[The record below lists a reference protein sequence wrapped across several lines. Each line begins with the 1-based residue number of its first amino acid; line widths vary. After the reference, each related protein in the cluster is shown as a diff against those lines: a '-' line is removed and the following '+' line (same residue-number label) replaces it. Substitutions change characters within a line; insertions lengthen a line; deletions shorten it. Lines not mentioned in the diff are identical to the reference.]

1 MPRLQNAFL
10 AACAAAVLGLLAG
23 CSTFNSRA
31 EENAAVF
38 TTLDAATKDRL
49 KARVIHVGDREEMV
63 YIALGRPDEK
73 RETLDATGR
82 STTWVYNA
90 YWQEYQGTRL
100 TGYRRLVNYDA
111 GSKSYRVVDVP
122 DYQPVYQARSE
133 ERVRITFQNG
143 RVTVVEQAS
152 RD

>member
-1 MPRLQNAFL
+1 MLRTPSALLVAG
-10 AACAAAVLGLLAG
+10 AAAILLLGA
-23 CSTFNSRA
+23 CSTYRSRS
-31 EENAAVF
+31 EEKAAVF
-38 TTLDAATKDRL
+38 NSLDTETRERL
-49 KARVIHVGDREEMV
+49 KARVIHVGDREDMV

-90 YWQEYQGTRL
+90 YWQEYQGTHL
-100 TGYRRLVNYDA
+100 SGYRRHVSYDA
-111 GSKSYRVVDVP
+111 ATKSYRVVDIP
-122 DYQPVYQARSE
+122 DYQPVYQSRSE